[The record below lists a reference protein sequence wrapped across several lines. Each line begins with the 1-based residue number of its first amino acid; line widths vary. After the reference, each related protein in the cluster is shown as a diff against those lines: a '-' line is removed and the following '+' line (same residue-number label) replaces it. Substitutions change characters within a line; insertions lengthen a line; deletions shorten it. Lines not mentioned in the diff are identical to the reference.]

1 MVSEE
6 ERSPSPTVEA
16 PSPSPE
22 AQVVEPTPGKRRKGK
37 GGSAVAE
44 MDTVPQEITKHGYS
58 EKAFLLN
65 GLIYIGV
72 SRLYSSFVRGS

>member
-1 MVSEE
+1 
-6 ERSPSPTVEA
+6 
-16 PSPSPE
+16 
-22 AQVVEPTPGKRRKGK
+22 
-37 GGSAVAE
+37 